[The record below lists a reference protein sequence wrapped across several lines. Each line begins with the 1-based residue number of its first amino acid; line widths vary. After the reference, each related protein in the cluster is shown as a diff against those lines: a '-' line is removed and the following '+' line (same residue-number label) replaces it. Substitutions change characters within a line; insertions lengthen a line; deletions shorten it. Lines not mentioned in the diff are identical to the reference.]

1 MPRVTAARTGPY
13 PAFMS
18 SEEPGADERW
28 QDLMRSMDPVA
39 NLNALADVWRDAA
52 TSSERVVGSFIGT
65 TDTDEPGTS
74 GSGSGPSSRD
84 VFADFERSVDQVSEA
99 AKRFFAQMPFGLHDE
114 ATAKSRPTSVAV
126 LDGVGTT
133 EISLPGLD
141 PWATDLMG
149 HDGERLPAN
158 SVTLRRTADL
168 GAPSNRDE
176 ASFIVKVTVPE
187 ATSIGVFHGQ
197 ILLTGDPGFV
207 LPLTVRVH
215 GSDE

>member
-1 MPRVTAARTGPY
+1 
-13 PAFMS
+13 MS

-52 TSSERVVGSFIGT
+52 ASSERVVGSFVGNA
-65 TDTDEPGTS
+65 DDAPGGPMGPETGAS
-74 GSGSGPSSRD
+74 DNGSGPSGRD
-84 VFADFERSVDQVSEA
+84 VFADFERSVDQMGEA
-99 AKRFFAQMPFGLHDE
+99 AKRFFAQMPFGLADD
-114 ATAKSRPTSVAV
+114 AGPKTRLASVAV

-149 HDGERLPAN
+149 HDGNRLAAD
-158 SVTLRRTADL
+158 SVTLRRTADT
-168 GAPSNRDE
+168 GAPGNGTE
-176 ASFIVKVTVPE
+176 ASFIVKVVVPE
-187 ATSIGVFHGQ
+187 DTPIGVFHGQ
-197 ILLTGDPGFV
+197 ILLTGDPAFV

-215 GSDE
+215 GSDG